1 MYLER
6 LFLELI
12 FICSLIFLV
21 FFYYKLFWEVTK
33 LRRSKKIS
41 RGNRKNQQ
49 LERAI
54 RAHSN
59 FIEYVP
65 LSLILSLVLYF
76 HNYLIFSCFSILF
89 LTAGRIYHKKGMFNE
104 KEKEENFRLRRL
116 GMKLTIYSFYISIF
130 GLIFYLGQAIYFF
143 VQSRI

>member
-21 FFYYKLFWEVTK
+21 FFYYKLFWEVVR
-33 LRRSKKIS
+33 LRRSNKIS
-41 RGNRKNQQ
+41 LGNRKNLQ

-65 LSLILSLVLYF
+65 LSLILSMVLYF

-89 LTAGRIYHKKGMFNE
+89 LIAGRIYHKRGIFNE
-104 KEKEENFRLRRL
+104 KKKEEIFKFRRL

-130 GLIFYLGQAIYFF
+130 GLISYLGQTIYFF
-143 VQSRI
+143 IQSQ